1 MALTK
6 VSYSMIN
13 GAVFNVLDYGAV
25 GDNSN
30 DDTTALQDAID
41 AAYDA
46 GGGVVYLPANKTFK
60 VTASLINKD
69 NVTIQGEGFTSVIKS
84 ATNFKVFNQN
94 TGTVAYDMTWTNFRI
109 VGNASVYSAGS
120 NHGINLFESERSNI
134 SNMWFEALDGDG
146 LYIRTNNVNVK
157 NIYCK
162 NCYRQG
168 ISVTDGSY
176 ISIDNVRGEGT
187 MITLVD
193 IEPNVGDNVYF
204 LTINNVE
211 FTTSTIPALRIYQS
225 AGHSSPYAVL
235 ENVVISNITSYG
247 LNLQGITGL
256 TATNL
261 VLRNTDS
268 VETLNVYLCKDASI
282 SNVSIVGTTGNTVK
296 TKFKVT
302 GLNNGSISNVTVY
315 GGASIDIDF
324 LNLAQVNLYGI
335 TMRNA
340 GGTGLRLR
348 DSFGVTLDGI
358 NMSSAGA
365 TLNGLLLS
373 PTTTLAQTIIKNAII
388 YDATNAFT
396 ASGNI
401 GDVYIDGSFSNITN
415 TFDIGSVTGGILSNG
430 VLGNYRRNPY
440 GYTAAPTTGTWNVG
454 DVVWSS
460 APTSGNP
467 PGWVCTAYGTP
478 GTWKAMANLA

>member
-302 GLNNGSISNVTVY
+302 GL
-315 GGASIDIDF
+315 D
-324 LNLAQVNLYGI
+324 
-335 TMRNA
+335 R
-340 GGTGLRLR
+340 
-348 DSFGVTLDGI
+348 
-358 NMSSAGA
+358 
-365 TLNGLLLS
+365 
-373 PTTTLAQTIIKNAII
+373 K
-388 YDATNAFT
+388 
-396 ASGNI
+396 
-401 GDVYIDGSFSNITN
+401 
-415 TFDIGSVTGGILSNG
+415 SV
-430 VLGNYRRNPY
+430 V
-440 GYTAAPTTGTWNVG
+440 
-454 DVVWSS
+454 
-460 APTSGNP
+460 
-467 PGWVCTAYGTP
+467 
-478 GTWKAMANLA
+478 